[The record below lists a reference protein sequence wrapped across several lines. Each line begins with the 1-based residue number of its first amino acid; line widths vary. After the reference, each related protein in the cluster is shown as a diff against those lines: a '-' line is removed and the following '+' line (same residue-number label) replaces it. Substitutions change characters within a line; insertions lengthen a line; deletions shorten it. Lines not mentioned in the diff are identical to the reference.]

1 MMRRIVTLVV
11 MALVMAAAMLTVA
24 APAMAARVCFSGL
37 RPSSSF
43 LPLVLIP
50 SYCSTAFPP
59 TSLAN
64 HPRRPNDRG
73 PGV

>member
-37 RPSSSF
+37 RPQ
-43 LPLVLIP
+43 LLILTLGPDPLVLFD
-50 SYCSTAFPP
+50 CVPP
-59 TSLAN
+59 
-64 HPRRPNDRG
+64 DQ
-73 PGV
+73 PGQPPA